1 MPIAALSIGAG
12 MTVEDGGLRDFQVGQ
27 SQDRFRAPALFF
39 PITFLLHGLWPP
51 NATGQRSNKALL
63 GRAAFNQ

>member
-39 PITFLLHGLWPP
+39 PITFLLHGLSPP
-51 NATGQRSNKALL
+51 NATGQ
-63 GRAAFNQ
+63 